1 MLIPTDFDTYAP
13 RLMDFAAGT
22 RERGIVRCIIAH
34 VMNTQGMEAP
44 VSEAATA
51 EAVARLRVL
60 ARPIEQAGI
69 EVETHI
75 LTGAAAP
82 GPQVRELAMRENVDV
97 IVIGTTAKSRLTR
110 FFTGSMSEDVALG
123 QSAPT
128 LMLRDDIIA
137 SASDAEQLSLN
148 WSKKLVVPID
158 FSPSSARAV
167 LQCTRFEPES
177 VGEVRLVHVLTT
189 CPRGQ
194 TMEEY
199 IRENEFRLSAFA
211 LMLEDAGYRTTIV
224 VRQGSVVETIVSEVF
239 QSGATGIV
247 SGTNSRGVIPE
258 LFIGSNSLDLVAT
271 SPVPVMVVP

>member
-22 RERGIVRCIIAH
+22 HERGIVRCIIAH

-51 EAVARLRVL
+51 EAHARLRVL

-69 EVETHI
+69 EVETRI
-75 LTGAAAP
+75 LTGSAAP
-82 GPQVRELAMRENVDV
+82 GPQVRELAMREGVDV

-137 SASDAEQLSLN
+137 SASDAQELSIG

-211 LMLEDAGYRTTIV
+211 LMLEDAGYRTSVV